1 MNRKI
6 VFVIGAHQTSEQRI
20 ALQKFERKL
29 NVVGVPTRN
38 ILDFADEGDETPGFH
53 RMMQMRE
60 FIRLG
65 TSSIVVFD
73 ERCKMCMEL
82 MLIANEYDVQFIS
95 HRDIDWDTF
104 PKKYTR
110 KSWIDRLDDFLR
122 PWFSNPMKVE
132 QAKH

>member
-6 VFVIGAHQTSEQRI
+6 VFVIGAHQTSEERI
-20 ALQKFERKL
+20 ALRKFERKL

-38 ILDFADEGDETPGFH
+38 LLDFTDEGDETPGFH
-53 RMMQMRE
+53 RMTQMRE

-82 MLIANEYDVQFIS
+82 MLIANEYNVQFIS
-95 HRDIDWDTF
+95 HRDIDWNTF
-104 PKKYTR
+104 PNKYTK
-110 KSWIDRLDDFLR
+110 KSLLEKLDDLLR
-122 PWFSNPMKVE
+122 PWFTNPMKTQ
-132 QAKH
+132 QANH